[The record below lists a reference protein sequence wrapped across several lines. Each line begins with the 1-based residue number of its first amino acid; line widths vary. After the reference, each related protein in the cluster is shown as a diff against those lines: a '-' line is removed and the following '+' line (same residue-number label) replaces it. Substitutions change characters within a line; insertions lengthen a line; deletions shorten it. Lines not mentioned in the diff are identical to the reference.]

1 MANLTFATNYIT
13 KKKKKKKKGIQ
24 ISFQNIFLY
33 TRSIYT
39 FRQTWRNL
47 SNPIL

>member
-1 MANLTFATNYIT
+1 MHPSILQK